1 MQKRV
6 LGGIFLLLFLGLGA
20 FFYTLVTPKIDVKED
35 AASYE
40 SVKKPVV
47 TPESTDRVWVKELA
61 QKDAREFVYPVN
73 ELFMQIDQFGLKD
86 AKGKKAKSFRLV
98 IDRADRY
105 SLFCIIQ
112 TLNSL
117 HLPYMVIKE
126 GKIPTIYLE
135 DKSEKQ
141 LENVV
146 YALEKYDIKSKI
158 VEVWL

>member
-1 MQKRV
+1 MQKKV
-6 LGGIFLLLFLGLGA
+6 LGGIFLLLSLGLGA
-20 FFYTLVTPKIDVKED
+20 FFYSLLSQKIEVKED
-35 AASYE
+35 TASYE
-40 SVKKPVV
+40 SPQQQLI
-47 TPESTDRVWVKELA
+47 TPDTKERVWIKEMAL
-61 QKDAREFVYPVN
+61 KDAREFIFPVN

-86 AKGKKAKSFRLV
+86 GKGKKAKSFRLT

-126 GKIPTIYLE
+126 GKIPLIYLE
-135 DKSEKQ
+135 DKSEKH
-141 LENVV
+141 LEDVV
-146 YALEKYDIKSKI
+146 LELEKYDIKSKI

>member
-20 FFYTLVTPKIDVKED
+20 FLYTLVTPKIDVKD
-35 AASYE
+35 DTASYE
-40 SVKKPVV
+40 SVKKPAV
-47 TPESTDRVWVKELA
+47 TPEPTERVWVKELA
-61 QKDAREFVYPVN
+61 HKDAREFVYPVN